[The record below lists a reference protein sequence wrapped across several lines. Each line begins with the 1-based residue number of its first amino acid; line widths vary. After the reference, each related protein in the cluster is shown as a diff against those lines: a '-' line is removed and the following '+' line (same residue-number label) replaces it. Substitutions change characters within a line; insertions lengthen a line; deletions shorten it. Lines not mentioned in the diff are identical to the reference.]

1 MSDENS
7 QWVPRDPGTRPGA
20 WTDQAQQAPYASG
33 AGQAPTSG
41 AAPQAPSAAPSAAET
56 EQLPRVQE
64 GAWLP
69 GADETAQ
76 LPRVDGAA
84 LPLSAQETMQLPRVQ
99 ETMQLPRVQE
109 TAQLPSATA
118 GQFQSAASPA
128 YGQAGFEAG
137 PAYGQ
142 AGFEAG
148 PAYGQFQSEA
158 SPAYG
163 QPPAEAGPAYGQA
176 GFEAGPAY
184 GQFQSEGSPAY
195 GQPPAEAGP
204 AYGQFQS
211 EASPA
216 YGQPP
221 AEAGPAYGQ
230 AGFEAGPAYGQFQSE
245 ASPAYG
251 QPPAEA
257 GPSYGQE
264 APGGD
269 GPHDF
274 PQPAG
279 QMPLQQGA
287 PEYAPVTGAPE
298 YAPVTGAAVVRKG
311 PGWFAL
317 VASMLV
323 TALVTAGGLWFVL
336 RPDSTQDSSAASANG
351 GTVASVASA
360 DSAPDWQAV
369 ASAVSPAVVTIQ
381 VQSSSST
388 GMGSGVV
395 YDAKGD
401 IVTNYHVIAAAVQS
415 GGKIQVTLADGR
427 IYDAEV
433 VGHDRTT
440 DLAVIRL
447 VNPPSDLTVARFG
460 SSSHLT
466 VGAPVM
472 AIGAPLGLSKT
483 VTTGIVSALNRPV
496 EVAVD
501 DDSSKNNGQGD
512 SSDPFGQQ
520 KRNQSSSDTV
530 ITNAIQVD
538 ASLNPG
544 NSGGPLFDQTGAVVG
559 INSSIKSVTS
569 SDGQAGSIGLGFAIP
584 SDLVTSVADQL
595 IAKGTVSHAVLG
607 VNVTT
612 AAVSVGGDTYAGA
625 EIADVTSGG
634 AADKAGLRKGDVI
647 TQVEGQEVSS
657 AKQLTGY
664 IRRYKGGDAVK
675 LTYVRDGAS
684 HEVQVALQAK

>member
-7 QWVPRDPGTRPGA
+7 QWVPRDPGTRPEA
-20 WTDQAQQAPYASG
+20 WTDQAQQAPYVSG
-33 AGQAPTSG
+33 AGQAPTAG

-158 SPAYG
+158 SPAYA

-176 GFEAGPAY
+176 GF
-184 GQFQSEGSPAY
+184 
-195 GQPPAEAGP
+195 
-204 AYGQFQS
+204 

-230 AGFEAGPAYGQFQSE
+230 
-245 ASPAYG
+245 
-251 QPPAEA
+251 
-257 GPSYGQE
+257 E

-274 PQPAG
+274 PQPVG
-279 QMPLQQGA
+279 QMPLQQGAPEYAPVTGAPEYAPVTGA

-311 PGWFAL
+311 PGWLAL

-323 TALVTAGGLWFVL
+323 TAMVTAGGLWFVL

-388 GMGSGVV
+388 GMGSGVI

>member
-7 QWVPRDPGTRPGA
+7 QWVPRDPGTRPEA
-20 WTDQAQQAPYASG
+20 WTDQAQQAPYVSG
-33 AGQAPTSG
+33 AGQAPTAG

-128 YGQAGFEAG
+128 YGQVGFEAGPAYGQPGFEAGPAYGQFQSEGSPAYGQPPAEAGPAYGQAGFEAG

-148 PAYGQFQSEA
+148 PAYGQFQSEG

-204 AYGQFQS
+204 AYGQ
-211 EASPA
+211 
-216 YGQPP
+216 
-221 AEAGPAYGQ
+221 
-230 AGFEAGPAYGQFQSE
+230 
-245 ASPAYG
+245 
-251 QPPAEA
+251 
-257 GPSYGQE
+257 E

-274 PQPAG
+274 PQPVG
-279 QMPLQQGA
+279 QMPLQQGAPEYAPVTGA

-311 PGWFAL
+311 PGWLAL

>member
-7 QWVPRDPGTRPGA
+7 QWVPRDPGTRPEA
-20 WTDQAQQAPYASG
+20 WTDQAQQAPYVSG
-33 AGQAPTSG
+33 AGQAPTAG

-128 YGQAGFEAG
+128 YGQVGFEAG

-142 AGFEAG
+142 TGFEAG
-148 PAYGQFQSEA
+148 PAYGQFQSEGSPA
-158 SPAYG
+158 YGQPPAEAGPAYGQFQSEGSPAYG

-195 GQPPAEAGP
+195 GQPPAEAG
-204 AYGQFQS
+204 
-211 EASPA
+211 
-216 YGQPP
+216 
-221 AEAGPAYGQ
+221 Q
-230 AGFEAGPAYGQFQSE
+230 A
-245 ASPAYG
+245 
-251 QPPAEA
+251 
-257 GPSYGQE
+257 YGQE

-274 PQPAG
+274 PQPVG
-279 QMPLQQGA
+279 QMPLQQ
-287 PEYAPVTGAPE
+287 GAPE

-311 PGWFAL
+311 PGWLAL

-460 SSSHLT
+460 SSSQLT
-466 VGAPVM
+466 VGSPVM

-664 IRRYKGGDAVK
+664 IRRYKGGDTVK